1 MAIAISEL
9 PRYLVLEPGGG
20 IRLDMHLE
28 AAACEFDLALESP
41 RPGRSF
47 IVMIGHRSGA
57 IVQRV
62 RLAGK
67 AKILFDPEGPGDY
80 TLVLTNP
87 MADPAV
93 VRLKATAVSPPAAPR
108 VTRRK
113 PASAGASRRR
123 RSADARPERRSSRS
137 K

>member
-9 PRYLVLEPGGG
+9 PKYLVLEPGGG
-20 IRLDMHLE
+20 IRLDMRLE
-28 AAACEFDLALESP
+28 AAACEFDLSLESP

-62 RLAGK
+62 RLAGR
-67 AKILFDPEGPGDY
+67 AKILFDPAGPGDY

-93 VRLKATAVSPPAAPR
+93 VRLKATAVEGPKPPR

-113 PASAGASRRR
+113 PRARGAAR
-123 RSADARPERRSSRS
+123 RSR
-137 K
+137 

>member
-28 AAACEFDLALESP
+28 ASACEFDLSLESP

-47 IVMIGHRSGA
+47 IVMIGHRSGT

-62 RLAGK
+62 RLAGR
-67 AKILFDPEGPGDY
+67 AKILFDPAGPGDY

-87 MADPAV
+87 MAEPAV
-93 VRLKATAVSPPAAPR
+93 VRLRATAVAESKPPR

-113 PASAGASRRR
+113 PPSRRAAR
-123 RSADARPERRSSRS
+123 RKREAERPSAPRASRS

>member
-67 AKILFDPEGPGDY
+67 AKILFDPQGPGDY

-93 VRLKATAVSPPAAPR
+93 VRLRATAVVPPAPPR

-113 PASAGASRRR
+113 PASASLSRRR
-123 RSADARPERRSSRS
+123 RPADARPERRSSRS

>member
-28 AAACEFDLALESP
+28 ATACEFDLALESP
-41 RPGRSF
+41 SPGRSF
-47 IVMIGHRSGA
+47 IVMIGHRSGT

-67 AKILFDPEGPGDY
+67 ARILFDPEGPGDY

-87 MADPAV
+87 MAEPAV
-93 VRLKATAVSPPAAPR
+93 VRLRGSAVLAPAVPR
-108 VTRRK
+108 VTRRTPG
-113 PASAGASRRR
+113 PATGSRRR
-123 RSADARPERRSSRS
+123 KPSGTRSDRRSSRS

>member
-93 VRLKATAVSPPAAPR
+93 VRLRATAVVPPAPPR

-113 PASAGASRRR
+113 APSANPARRR
-123 RSADARPERRSSRS
+123 RSADARPDRRSSRS

>member
-20 IRLDMHLE
+20 IRLDMRLE
-28 AAACEFDLALESP
+28 ATACEFDFALESP

-47 IVMIGHRSGA
+47 IVMIGHRSGS

-67 AKILFDPEGPGDY
+67 AKILFDPEGPGEY

-93 VRLKATAVSPPAAPR
+93 VRLKATALAGPAPPQ

-113 PASAGASRRR
+113 PTPGESARRR
-123 RSADARPERRSSRS
+123 KSATPRPARGSSRS